1 MASKRPTGAE
11 RYIADQFRDPEFRKA
26 YEEARRRIDQVD
38 NIVRALDGR
47 REELGLTKAE
57 LARRANLAPEAVRR
71 LFSVDAP
78 NPTATTLAA
87 LAEALDLDLVPTPR
101 TKAS

>member
-1 MASKRPTGAE
+1 MAGKQPTGAE
-11 RYIADQFRDPEFRKA
+11 RYIADQLRDPEFRKA